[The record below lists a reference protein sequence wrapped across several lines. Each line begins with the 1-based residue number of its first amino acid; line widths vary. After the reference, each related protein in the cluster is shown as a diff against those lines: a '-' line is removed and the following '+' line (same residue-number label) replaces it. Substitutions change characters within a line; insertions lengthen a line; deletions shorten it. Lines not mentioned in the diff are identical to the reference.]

1 MTEIRDQLYDTVK
14 DAIMEY
20 PGMNRAALKEICRVL
35 DRHMYTNA
43 GYEYLASPYTHP
55 DANIRAARYRSVVA
69 ATAYLML
76 EGRVIFSPIAHSHNI
91 ELCMSAQQ
99 SGSFWKRQDMPLLL
113 NASRLVVLTLDGW
126 KESSGL
132 KWEIETAKEIGI
144 PVEMMDWDE
153 ETNAPCANYDE
164 SRNVYNGC

>member
-1 MTEIRDQLYDTVK
+1 MAEIRDQLYGIVK
-14 DAIMEY
+14 DTIMEH
-20 PGMNRAALKEICRVL
+20 PGMDQSALKEICRVL
-35 DRHMYTNA
+35 DRHRYTNA

-91 ELCMSAQQ
+91 ELCMSDQQ

-153 ETNAPCANYDE
+153 ETNAPCVNGCE
-164 SRNVYNGC
+164 LRNVYNGC

>member
-1 MTEIRDQLYDTVK
+1 MAEIRDQLYGIVK
-14 DAIMEY
+14 DTIMEH
-20 PGMNRAALKEICRVL
+20 PGMDQSALKEICRVL
-35 DRHMYTNA
+35 DRHRYTNA

-91 ELCMSAQQ
+91 ELCMSDQQ

-164 SRNVYNGC
+164 SRNIYNGC

>member
-1 MTEIRDQLYDTVK
+1 MAEIRDQLYGIVK
-14 DAIMEY
+14 DTIMEH
-20 PGMNRAALKEICRVL
+20 PGMDQSALKEICRVL
-35 DRHMYTNA
+35 DRHRYTNA

-91 ELCMSAQQ
+91 ELCMSDQQ

-153 ETNAPCANYDE
+153 ETNTPCVNGCE
-164 SRNVYNGC
+164 LRNVYNGC